1 MVAGADQ
8 NLHRTYVI
16 ELINARHETINRGT
30 EENPLY
36 KITDD
41 PRVTTLGR
49 VLRKT
54 SLDELP
60 QLFNILKGE
69 MSLVGPR
76 PPIPYE
82 VEHYKLWHYGRFV
95 EVKPG
100 LTGLWQVNGRSRTSF
115 DDMVRLDLQYAENWS
130 LWLDIKIM
138 LKTLSALFKSEG
150 AY

>member
-1 MVAGADQ
+1 
-8 NLHRTYVI
+8 
-16 ELINARHETINRGT
+16 
-30 EENPLY
+30 
-36 KITDD
+36 
-41 PRVTTLGR
+41 
-49 VLRKT
+49 
-54 SLDELP
+54 LDELP